1 MNPSEEI
8 KARLDIVEVI
18 GGYIALNPAG
28 DNYRARCPFHN
39 EKTPSFMV
47 SKSKQI
53 WHCFGCSKGG
63 DVLSFVQEYEG
74 LSFGE
79 TIKLLAL
86 RANVVLPDKYAQ
98 VEKKDNSPILAINQ
112 AAAEFYQQKL
122 HDNSQASAKVLT
134 YLKNRALTLETI
146 KDWQL
151 GLSGEA
157 WDELFLFLQNKG
169 FKENDI
175 FQAGLSLKKKSGVG
189 FVDRFRKRLMF
200 PIWDNMG
207 QVIAFTSR
215 TLSGIVYDEAE
226 MGGKY
231 VNSPQTIVYDKSKT
245 LYGWHKAKEE
255 IRRKKYL
262 IVVEGNMDVIST
274 HQAGTQNVVAVS
286 GTALTEEHIRLIKR
300 YTENVILAFDGDN
313 AGSNAALRSIVLGWQ
328 NELNQKVLIL
338 KDAKDPADLVRD
350 NPKAWTNA
358 IAKSMP
364 VMDYYFQRILSG
376 VDLNRADH
384 KKIAVNKLLPLIK
397 FLKSHVEQTHYLQL
411 LADKLNLPNNLLQ
424 TDFQNLPSKNLVINQ
439 DAGAVVKIN
448 TKENNRALVLSR
460 QLLSLALFKD
470 IYLQKVLNDFE
481 PEMFEESLQDLYK
494 QLIIYY
500 TKHRSLNSFL
510 DQADLED
517 VQKNLWISLSMQAEK
532 DYDSMTNIELD
543 QHFQDILNFFKK
555 EYLSAKLQQLIAHL
569 KQAEVNRDELQQDQL
584 THEINLLNKE
594 IYKLQ

>member
-74 LSFGE
+74 LSFGG

-122 HDNSQASAKVLT
+122 HENSQVSVKVLE
-134 YLKNRALTLETI
+134 YLKKRALTLETI
-146 KDWQL
+146 KDWHL
-151 GLSGEA
+151 GLSGES
-157 WDELFLFLQNKG
+157 WDELFLFLQSKG

-200 PIWDNMG
+200 PICDSMG
-207 QVIAFTSR
+207 QVVAFTSR
-215 TLSGIVYDEAE
+215 TLAGIVYDEAE

-231 VNSPQTIVYDKSKT
+231 VNSPQTAVYDKSKT

-313 AGSNAALRSIVLGWQ
+313 AGSNAALRSIILGWQ

-350 NPKAWTNA
+350 NPKAWLSA
-358 IAKSMP
+358 IQNSIP
-364 VMDYYFQRILSG
+364 VMDYYFQRVLAG

-397 FLKSHVEQTHYLQL
+397 FLKSNVEQTHYIQL

-424 TDFQNLPSKNLVINQ
+424 TDFQNLSNKNIIINKESS
-439 DAGAVVKIN
+439 AIVKIN
-448 TKENNRALVLSR
+448 VKENNRALVLSH

-481 PEMFEESLQDLYK
+481 PEMFEESLRGLYK

-500 TKHRSLNSFL
+500 TKHQSLNSFL
-510 DQADLED
+510 DQADLD
-517 VQKNLWISLSMQAEK
+517 AAQKSLWISLSMQAEK
-532 DYDSMTNIELD
+532 DYESMTNIELD

-569 KQAEVNRDELQQDQL
+569 KQAEVNRDEVKQDQL